1 MDLAT
6 LIGLI
11 GAIGIIASSI
21 LLGSGAQV
29 FFNVPSLL
37 IVIGGSLFVVLAKFS
52 VGQFIGAIK
61 VAGRAFRFK
70 LPDVEASIT
79 ELIDLA
85 TVSRKQGLLAL
96 EDKEISSDF
105 LKSGIQL
112 LIDGHPKETVKA
124 ILEKERLLTLDRN
137 RWGAKVFTALGDV
150 GPATG
155 MIGTLI
161 GLVQMLSN
169 MEDPKSIGPAMAV
182 ALLTTL
188 YGAML
193 ATMICIPIADKL
205 SLRMSEEARM
215 QELWIDAV
223 LAIQEGTNP
232 RVIEQLLSS
241 YLPRGKVAK
250 PAGDAED
257 A

>member
-37 IVIGGSLFVVLAKFS
+37 IVIGGSLFVVLAKFN

-70 LPDVEASIT
+70 LPDVEDSIT
-79 ELIDLA
+79 ELVELA
-85 TVSRKQGLLAL
+85 TVARKQGLLAL
-96 EDKEISSDF
+96 EDKEITSEF
-105 LKSGIQL
+105 LKKGIQL
-112 LIDGHPKETVKA
+112 LIDGHPQETVKA
-124 ILEKERLLTLDRN
+124 ILDKERLLTLDRN

-150 GPATG
+150 GPAMG

-205 SLRMSEEARM
+205 ALRMTEEARM

-241 YLPRGKVAK
+241 YLPSGKAAK
-250 PAGDAED
+250 AAAGAED